1 MSVCG
6 RREESDEDETQEFP
20 NPIAKSLGVD
30 F

>member
-6 RREESDEDETQEFP
+6 RREESDEDETQGFP
-20 NPIAKSLGVD
+20 NAIAKSLGVD